1 MGIETISTHTGALK
15 RKGPPVSSEHLHH
28 EGSSAEDW
36 LCCTFTTLYF
46 AAASSYGKRK
56 EKKKNQGIGM
66 GMHVVSQRGSSKQ
79 VEGKNKPAFMAER
92 FRC

>member
-1 MGIETISTHTGALK
+1 
-15 RKGPPVSSEHLHH
+15 VSSEHLHH

-56 EKKKNQGIGM
+56 EKEKKPRYQNGDACGLT
-66 GMHVVSQRGSSKQ
+66 
-79 VEGKNKPAFMAER
+79 EGKF
-92 FRC
+92 